1 MNGFKVRLGD
11 GSEIGPM
18 DLTALRTWIAQGL
31 VDRDSPVMRPGTR
44 RWTPLGSVPE
54 LKGAV
59 VGHRRVGA
67 SVAARHGARA
77 RARSAVAPPPGA
89 PARDRWRWW
98 VSGALMLGVAGVL
111 AALAVRPEQALPAL
125 DGTPW
130 FQLSLS
136 WLALGL
142 ALLPGWRLARQLVR
156 AVLFLSGFALFALA
170 GILIAQ
176 GERGGALL
184 AVGSAWLL
192 LSGLLGLLAPS
203 LAWRGAA
210 LALVAVLA
218 GVAGT
223 ARFGRAVENEE
234 ARRAREWTSPERR
247 FSDDALGLTLDLPAG
262 WALLRAGNPL
272 LQAPPDARALL
283 VQPRLGG
290 FAWLIAGPAP
300 QGVATAEQ
308 YLDGVLARRR
318 RERAG
323 YAAGAQANAIVGL
336 LSGRRATASWADG
349 DHRYSE
355 LVVAGL
361 DGWTAFA
368 LVAWMPE
375 AGAGRGRSGL
385 EPLGAAISA
394 RGLLAER
401 LRRAVDDAVSAVPH
415 LTRAAAQ
422 QLMARSEARVLE
434 PEEAFR
440 RSLAALA
447 KRLPSLTPAESRE
460 LASLTGA
467 AYAGLTRAD
476 RGRLASYLERV
487 RRADTTSADEDREMA
502 GLMKTAEERLTRERL
517 LRLQAY
523 YEAAVQPGR

>member
-18 DLTALRTWIAQGL
+18 DLPALRTWIVQGL

-44 RWTPLGSVPE
+44 RWMPLGSVPE
-54 LKGAV
+54 LKGVA
-59 VGHRRVGA
+59 GGRRRVARSGGP
-67 SVAARHGARA
+67 RHGARA
-77 RARSAVAPPPGA
+77 RAASTGERRPDAQPL
-89 PARDRWRWW
+89 DRWRWCAA
-98 VSGALMLGVAGVL
+98 GALMLGVAGVL
-111 AALAVRPEQALPAL
+111 AVPAFRPDQALPAL
-125 DGTPW
+125 DGAPW
-130 FQLSLS
+130 LQLSLS

-142 ALLPGWRLARQLVR
+142 ALLPGWRLARRLVR
-156 AVLFLSGFALFALA
+156 AVLFLGGFALFAVA
-170 GILIAQ
+170 GVLIAQ

-192 LSGLLGLLAPS
+192 VSGLLGLLAPS
-203 LAWRGAA
+203 LAWPGAA

-218 GVAGT
+218 GSAG
-223 ARFGRAVENEE
+223 AAGFGRAAESDAV
-234 ARRAREWTSPERR
+234 RQAREWTSPERR
-247 FSDDALGLTLDLPAG
+247 FSDDAFGLTLDLPAG
-262 WALLRAGNPL
+262 WAVLRAGNPL
-272 LQAPPDARALL
+272 LQAPPDARATL

-300 QGVATAEQ
+300 KGVATAEQ
-308 YLDGVLARRR
+308 FLERLLARRR
-318 RERAG
+318 GERAG
-323 YAAGAQANAIVGL
+323 YETGAHANAILGL
-336 LSGRRATASWADG
+336 LSGRRATASWIEG
-349 DHRYSE
+349 GTRHSE

-385 EPLGAAISA
+385 EPLGASFSA

-401 LRRAVDDAVSAVPH
+401 LRQAVDDALAAVPH
-415 LTRAAAQ
+415 LTPAAAQ

-434 PEEAFR
+434 PEQAFR

-447 KRLPSLTPAESRE
+447 KRLPSLTAAESRE
-460 LASLTGA
+460 LASLTSA

-487 RRADTTSADEDREMA
+487 RRADTTSSDEDREMA
-502 GLMKTAEERLTRERL
+502 RLMKAAEERLAPERL
-517 LRLQAY
+517 LRLRAY
-523 YEAAVQPGR
+523 YDAAVQATG